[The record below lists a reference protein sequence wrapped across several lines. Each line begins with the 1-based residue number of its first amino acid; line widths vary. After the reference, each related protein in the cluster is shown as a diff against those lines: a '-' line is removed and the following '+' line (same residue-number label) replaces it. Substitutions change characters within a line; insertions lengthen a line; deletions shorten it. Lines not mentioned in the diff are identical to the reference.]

1 MMGIVRHKPLKPYE
15 KTFAKT
21 SFQPCH
27 INVSKNLWSTCV
39 QMLNKQPFAQT
50 HRMMLDSF
58 NTGPAIHSGCGA
70 KKTYANLKFTPAN
83 VIRRCHSRP
92 VLPDRSA
99 MTMLFPSWDANR
111 LPKFRAN
118 GRQLHQC
125 RKNARRCFRGRYMPG
140 TTRKHSNGL

>member
-1 MMGIVRHKPLKPYE
+1 MP
-15 KTFAKT
+15 
-21 SFQPCH
+21 
-27 INVSKNLWSTCV
+27 
-39 QMLNKQPFAQT
+39 NKQPFAQT

-58 NTGPAIHSGCGA
+58 NVEPAIHSGCGA

-99 MTMLFPSWDANR
+99 MTMLFPSQDANR
-111 LPKFRAN
+111 LPNISGKRLTASSMQEKCTSLLSSLN
-118 GRQLHQC
+118 
-125 RKNARRCFRGRYMPG
+125 MPG